1 MAYGRIY
8 GLEYLVDHR
17 IYVGQTTRDIR
28 ERLKEHKSAKKT
40 PVGKAINEYGLE
52 NFIWVELEECDSR
65 EELDEAERRWIEKLN
80 CIYPNGFN
88 RVSGGKCNPNV
99 TDKTREKHSKANK
112 GTTHSVGQRVKTS
125 ASKRNAFYP
134 VLDLEL
140 VRQNL
145 TYRMLAKLMGV
156 KREFISKKLNGIR
169 RLDEKTALTVREV
182 LGVDM
187 PLEELFKTVEGNTA
201 SDGE

>member
-28 ERLKEHKSAKKT
+28 WRISEHKSAKKV
-40 PVGKAINEYGLE
+40 PIDKAIGEYGWE
-52 NFIWVELEECDSR
+52 NFVWVVLEECDSR
-65 EELDEAERRWIEKLN
+65 EELDEAERRWIERLN
-80 CIYPNGFN
+80 CRFPFGFN
-88 RVSGGKCNPNV
+88 RDNGGKNGFKHHASTYSKMTNGQLGHPVLNS
-99 TDKTREKHSKANK
+99 TRMKLSAANK
-112 GTTHSVGQRVKTS
+112 NVFFP
-125 ASKRNAFYP
+125 N
-134 VLDLEL
+134 LDAEL
-140 VRQNL
+140 NRQNL
-145 TYRMLAKLMGV
+145 TYKALAKLL
-156 KREFISKKLNGIR
+156 KRPATTITQKLNGTL
-169 RLDEKTALTVREV
+169 RLDKKTARAIREV